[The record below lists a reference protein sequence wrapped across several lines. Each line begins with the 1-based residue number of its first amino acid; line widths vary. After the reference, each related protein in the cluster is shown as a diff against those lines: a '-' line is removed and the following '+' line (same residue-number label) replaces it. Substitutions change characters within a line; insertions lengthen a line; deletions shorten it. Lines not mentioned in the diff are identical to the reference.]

1 MIALGRLW
9 GWETEVADWRP
20 CPMTTLIILSIL
32 NTHVKLYGRY
42 SHGLY
47 QDTISKS
54 FSTVTEENNVHP
66 HSILIP
72 TRNLSDTKR
81 RYFNFYSCS
90 NWKMYILIEVILW
103 TADGL
108 ICWRDFVLL
117 QNQSVHKSRLQHQ
130 QLWRSDLF
138 LKRTKEFLILRSVN
152 LALLWI

>member
-20 CPMTTLIILSIL
+20 CPMTTLIILPIL

-117 QNQSVHKSRLQHQ
+117 QNQSVHNCLDKIHQ
-130 QLWRSDLF
+130 FAFCWTSCCLSYETRSTG
-138 LKRTKEFLILRSVN
+138 TKFCSFN
-152 LALLWI
+152 